1 MDIRKLILVVILII
15 YKYRSNADHITYKG
29 KIYKYQSFA
38 HLDIEKRGMYVY
50 CAGAYIDIYW
60 ILTAAHCLLI
70 SNEMD
75 VGDHN
80 RVTAY
85 MGVVNYRIRT
95 WERQE
100 RKSVKLI
107 VHPEYNTATI
117 ENRTLYD
124 IGMIKLDRAFVDSNS
139 VKVGR
144 IPPIFPKRHYFTALS
159 YYFKE
164 AEPAN
169 CGTNLTLI
177 ICKHFNFETIDG
189 APMYADGNKTVVGI
203 VSGNLPEQYIM
214 NVVHFRNWIEGIVER
229 KLRAFPGKSSSRRI
243 SLLGNNIPKPCR
255 TCNFSIFIYNFFI
268 LLVMN
273 LVYR

>member
-15 YKYRSNADHITYKG
+15 YKYRSNADHITYK
-29 KIYKYQSFA
+29 
-38 HLDIEKRGMYVY
+38 
-50 CAGAYIDIYW
+50 GAYIDIYW

-203 VSGNLPEQYIM
+203 VSGNLVSELNIVKPGDS
-214 NVVHFRNWIEGIVER
+214 NWNNAEHLGWSKFLTTDDTID
-229 KLRAFPGKSSSRRI
+229 KSVQTQSP
-243 SLLGNNIPKPCR
+243 N
-255 TCNFSIFIYNFFI
+255 
-268 LLVMN
+268 
-273 LVYR
+273 